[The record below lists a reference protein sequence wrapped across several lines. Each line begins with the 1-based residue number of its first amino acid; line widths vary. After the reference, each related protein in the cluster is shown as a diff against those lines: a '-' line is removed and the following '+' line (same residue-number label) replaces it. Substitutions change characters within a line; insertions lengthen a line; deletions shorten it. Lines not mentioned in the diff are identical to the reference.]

1 MARAFP
7 GYSVMFFMHKKTLVL
22 LFSTFCVSTYIH
34 AKTDCYSSSPP
45 VVKQL
50 DQVYYGMNNLRIF
63 YTTSG
68 DNALIFQQD
77 KNLNHIPDYVENI
90 AIQANTTRKA
100 WSVLGYQDPLN
111 SPRYKNNVQYID
123 IQIQK
128 LDGLGL
134 AYDEPHRHSNN
145 PLKKNACALI
155 ILISNNIPN
164 LTTDSSLIA
173 HELFHL
179 YTYGY
184 TMFKQPWL
192 TESLAAWSEGIIRKD
207 KFGTYGQR
215 NLPKNEEDFDKY
227 ILQRTYRTSQ
237 LWNRLSTLVDTSDG
251 KLFLP
256 SSLIKQRYTDGQPV
270 FQDQY
275 LKGTV
280 FMKKFLE
287 NLRRQDQQI
296 SILNNWNLYHWKEI
310 DQNSAHFNTQ
320 ILDALLITLESKNE
334 RNIEKNEFKR
344 LLKKIIKN
352 KKI

>member
-1 MARAFP
+1 
-7 GYSVMFFMHKKTLVL
+7 
-22 LFSTFCVSTYIH
+22 
-34 AKTDCYSSSPP
+34 
-45 VVKQL
+45 
-50 DQVYYGMNNLRIF
+50 
-63 YTTSG
+63 
-68 DNALIFQQD
+68 
-77 KNLNHIPDYVENI
+77 
-90 AIQANTTRKA
+90 
-100 WSVLGYQDPLN
+100 
-111 SPRYKNNVQYID
+111 
-123 IQIQK
+123 
-128 LDGLGL
+128 
-134 AYDEPHRHSNN
+134 
-145 PLKKNACALI
+145 
-155 ILISNNIPN
+155 
-164 LTTDSSLIA
+164 
-173 HELFHL
+173 
-179 YTYGY
+179 
-184 TMFKQPWL
+184 MFKQPWL

-320 ILDALLITLESKNE
+320 ILDTLLITLESKNE
-334 RNIEKNEFKR
+334 RNIEKNEFKS
-344 LLKKIIKN
+344 LLKKVIKN